1 MRSLFTRAL
10 CASLAITFVLPP
22 TPLLFA
28 QDRGLGVP
36 EEAAEQVEDL
46 RGLDAIDVDP
56 MTGGLVY
63 AREDLAVGEGDLAF
77 RLVRTYRPWAGDLMN
92 MGTHWASALDVHLDV
107 HASGAR
113 AAFVGEDGRR
123 TFFDKGDDG
132 VLRAVTGHPAVIE
145 RFEDGFRVT
154 GLGDERV
161 WRFDAQGWPKDR
173 SGPKGLRVEYAFEG
187 AGAERRLTHLQG
199 PWGRLVVERDARGA
213 MKGLVTPGGAR
224 LDYTRDAQGNLAAL
238 VRTDARGALRETY
251 TYDPAGR
258 LLGLGS
264 AAQARVTYDVLGRVL
279 ALEGQGVEPVRL
291 RYLTQA
297 KDSTGVAG
305 REVQVTRGGETWT
318 LTSSPDG
325 RRLERLSE
333 SGEST
338 LTLLDARERP
348 VRVSTGGDGKLR
360 EWTFEYDARGRLAV
374 KTGPEGTT
382 RFEYGAR
389 VTDRPTKLHL
399 PDGRTVAFSYDLRGD
414 LTEVVA
420 PGGATTRYG
429 YDDAGRLI
437 STTDP
442 RGRTTTF
449 TLDERGFVTSHDE
462 TGVGRTLYQ
471 RDGDGLVVKV
481 KRADGRVVD
490 VARDAL
496 GRARRVSD
504 ALGTVTAIDYDARGN
519 VTRYTD
525 ELGQAFQ
532 YGYDA
537 RGRLVSVDDAMGAL
551 ARLEYDAAGQ
561 LAAFT
566 DALGNQTKL
575 ERPDARTVIVT
586 DPATGRRVLRHDALG
601 QLVEETRGESTIS
614 YRHDDAGHLVERTSP
629 AGKDS
634 FTYDAAGRLT
644 GLTGPDGGYV
654 LGYDAAGRLSQL
666 TDVNLGMKVE
676 YGYSAAGDRTALKLP
691 WGKVGYDYDAQGR
704 VTGVTLPEGGK
715 LQIDLHPDGRRK
727 EVRYPNGVVTR
738 FTYQRARLTE
748 VVTVKGEQVLE
759 RRAYGYDANGRI
771 AWTEDKDQRKTTYT
785 HDARGR
791 LTEQSGPDG
800 VTRWTYDAAG
810 NRVSETRGAAE
821 TRYQVAAG
829 NRVVTRGGEAIS
841 YTANGAIT
849 ERKSDAG
856 TTRYTY
862 DHDDKLVA
870 VTTSDGATVRYGY
883 APNGARLWREEGG
896 KKTSYLN
903 DLADVVG
910 EVDAQGQ
917 VVTNYVHGPGH
928 DDLLAARHEGK
939 SFFYHWDVV
948 RSVTALT
955 DDQGQVAA
963 RYSYDP
969 FGVTTGAEGAAAAW
983 NQFRYTS
990 RPLDA
995 KSGLY
1000 DYRARSYAPDLGRF
1014 TTPDPMGVLG
1024 GLNVYAY
1031 VDNDPTLFNDPYG
1044 LKPWYERLW
1053 EGTKDVASGVAS
1065 WAGGITKADVID
1077 GLKFAGRQTWA
1088 FTKGFG
1094 KGLYGA
1100 AVGLVNTVLHPI
1112 DTVNGIIYAVE
1123 HWDETKEAL
1132 LAKWEEYKD
1141 AAVNDPEKFA
1151 EMTGVLTAEILVS
1164 VAGTKGLDKLAKA
1177 NVVANSVRRVAGLS
1191 RVTASPITRV
1201 ASRAGT
1207 AVANRFPRAAETL
1220 RRARVIERA
1229 RRVELAGR
1237 AARPGNVVTRAGRRV
1252 VDFGRDVGR
1261 AGRLA
1266 VREPGAFVV
1275 TTGRGLTR
1283 AGRNLVVA
1291 TGRGTWTATRRF
1303 GIPTVIVFND
1313 AITDAIDRNATHEA
1327 AAGAVSAEA
1336 RGFLDDAGRLS
1347 AEELAGR
1354 IDAVGRTYRDYRNRL
1369 LAGVHEED
1377 KRLEAAL
1384 AELNA
1389 GVERG
1394 EIPDN
1399 TIDARLE
1406 AMLSEYGRR
1415 RHNLMVDLYER
1426 NTDVEHG
1433 MFNPS
1438 PNRVLSFVD
1447 EIDLLKAARAKVT
1460 DPDARALLDAR
1471 IADLEATMNHEHEL
1485 FRAGEHDALIA
1496 GIAGAPRL
1504 PGEVLPAASAPT
1516 PEAAVEAEEPV
1527 LDSMDGLIDSSRTR
1541 DRYGESEDYRGGDGE
1556 EPVPPVRDRYGD
1568 GDGEK

>member
-1 MRSLFTRAL
+1 MRSLFPRAT
-10 CASLAITFVLPP
+10 CALLAITFVLPP
-22 TPLLFA
+22 TPLLLA
-28 QDRGLGVP
+28 QDRGLGGPDANVS
-36 EEAAEQVEDL
+36 QVDDL

-56 MTGGLVY
+56 ITGGLVY
-63 AREDLAVGEGDLAF
+63 AREDVALGEGDLAF
-77 RLVRTYRPWAGDLMN
+77 RLVRTYRPWSGDLLN
-92 MGTHWASALDVHLDV
+92 MGTHWASAFDVHLDV

-123 TFFDKGDDG
+123 TFFDRADDG
-132 VLRAVTGHPAVIE
+132 VLRAVSGFPATVE

-154 GLGDERV
+154 GLGDERA
-161 WRFDAQGWPKDR
+161 WRFDAQGWPVSR
-173 SGPKGLRVEYAFEG
+173 SGPKGLTVHFAYEG

-213 MKGLVTPGGAR
+213 MKALLTPAGAR
-224 LDYTRDAQGNLAAL
+224 LEYARDAQGNLAA
-238 VRTDARGALRETY
+238 VMRGELRESY
-251 TYDPAGR
+251 AYDAAGR
-258 LLGLGS
+258 LLGLGGGG
-264 AAQARVTYDVLGRVL
+264 QARVTYDVLGRVL
-279 ALEGQGVEPVRL
+279 ALEGEGVEAVRL
-291 RYLTQA
+291 RYLTRA
-297 KDSTGVAG
+297 TDSTGVAG
-305 REVQVTRGGETWT
+305 REVQVTRGGEAWT
-318 LTSSPDG
+318 LTVSPDG
-325 RRLERLSE
+325 RRIERLSE
-333 SGEST
+333 SGESA

-348 VRVSTGGDGKLR
+348 VRVSVGGDGKLR
-360 EWTFEYDARGRLAV
+360 EWTFEYDARGRLAM

-389 VTDRPTKLHL
+389 VTDRPTKLLL
-399 PDGRTVAFSYDLRGD
+399 PDGRAVAFSYDLHGD
-414 LTEVVA
+414 LLEVVA
-420 PGGATTRYG
+420 PGGATTRFG
-429 YDDAGRLI
+429 YDDAGRLT
-437 STTDP
+437 SVTDP
-442 RGRTTTF
+442 RGRVTTF
-449 TLDERGFVTSHDE
+449 TLDERGFVTAQDE
-462 TGVGRTLYQ
+462 AGVGRTLFQ
-471 RDGDGLVVKV
+471 RDADGMVVKV

-490 VARDAL
+490 VVRDAL

-504 ALGTVTAIDYDARGN
+504 ALGTVTAVDYDARGN
-519 VTRYTD
+519 VTRFTD

-532 YGYDA
+532 YGYDP
-537 RGRLVSVDDAMGAL
+537 RGRLVSVDDALGAL

-561 LAAFT
+561 LAAFI
-566 DALGNQTKL
+566 DAMGNQTKL

-601 QLVEETRGESTIS
+601 QLVEETRGESSIS

-629 AGKDS
+629 AGKDT
-634 FTYDAAGRLT
+634 FDYDGAGRLT
-644 GLTGPDGGYV
+644 GMTGPDGGYL

-691 WGKVGYDYDAQGR
+691 WGQVGYDYDAHGR
-704 VTGVTLPEGGK
+704 VTGVALPEGGK
-715 LQIDLHPDGRRK
+715 LEIDLHPDGRRK

-748 VVTVKGEQVLE
+748 VVTQKGEQVLE
-759 RRAYGYDANGRI
+759 RRAYGYDANGRV
-771 AWTEDKDQRKTTYT
+771 AWTEDGAAGAKRTTYA

-800 VTRWTYDAAG
+800 VVRWTYDAAG
-810 NRVSETRGAAE
+810 NRTSETRGTTEVRYE
-821 TRYQVAAG
+821 TAAG

-841 YTANGAIT
+841 YGPNGAMT

-862 DHDDKLVA
+862 DHDDKLVS
-870 VTTSDGATVRYGY
+870 TTASDGTTVRYGY

-896 KKTSYLN
+896 VKTSYLN
-903 DLADVVG
+903 DLADVVA
-910 EVDAQGQ
+910 EVDAKGQ
-917 VVTNYVHGPGH
+917 VVTGYVHGPGA

-955 DDQGQVAA
+955 DDQGQLAA

-969 FGVTTGAEGAAAAW
+969 FGVTTGAEGAAAGW
-983 NQFRYTS
+983 NPFRYTS
-990 RPLDA
+990 RPFDA

-1031 VDNDPTLFNDPYG
+1031 VDNDPTLLNDPYG
-1044 LKPWYERLW
+1044 LKPWYGRLW
-1053 EGTKDVASGVAS
+1053 DGTKDVASGVAS
-1065 WAGGITKADVID
+1065 WAKGITKDDVIS

-1100 AVGLVNTVLHPI
+1100 VEGLVNTVMHPI

-1141 AAVNDPEKFA
+1141 AAMNDPEKFA
-1151 EMTGVLTAEILVS
+1151 EMTGMLTAEIVVS

-1177 NVVANSVRRVAGLS
+1177 HVVANSVRRVAGLS
-1191 RVTASPITRV
+1191 RVAGSPVTRL

-1207 AVANRFPRAAETL
+1207 AVANRFPRAAEML

-1229 RRVELAGR
+1229 RGLELARR
-1237 AARPGNVVTRAGRRV
+1237 AARPGNVVTRTSRRV
-1252 VDFGRDVGR
+1252 VDFGRDAGR
-1261 AGRLA
+1261 AARLA

-1275 TTGRGLTR
+1275 TSGRGLTR
-1283 AGRNLVVA
+1283 AGASLVAA

-1303 GIPTVIVFND
+1303 GIPATIVFND

-1336 RGFLDDAGRLS
+1336 RGFLADAGRLS
-1347 AEELAGR
+1347 ADELVGR

-1389 GVERG
+1389 KVERG

-1426 NTDVEHG
+1426 NTDVEHD
-1433 MFNPS
+1433 MLNPS
-1438 PNRVLSFVD
+1438 PNRVVSFQD
-1447 EIDLLKAARAKVT
+1447 EIALLEAALAKVT
-1460 DPDARALLDAR
+1460 DADARTVLEAR
-1471 IADLEATMNHEHEL
+1471 IADLDATMNHEHEL

-1504 PGEVLPAASAPT
+1504 PGEVLSTGGTPAGEAPLDGEG
-1516 PEAAVEAEEPV
+1516 PIG
-1527 LDSMDGLIDSSRTR
+1527 DSMDGLIDSSRTR
-1541 DRYGESEDYRGGDGE
+1541 DRYGESEDLRTREGE

-1568 GDGEK
+1568 GDGQK